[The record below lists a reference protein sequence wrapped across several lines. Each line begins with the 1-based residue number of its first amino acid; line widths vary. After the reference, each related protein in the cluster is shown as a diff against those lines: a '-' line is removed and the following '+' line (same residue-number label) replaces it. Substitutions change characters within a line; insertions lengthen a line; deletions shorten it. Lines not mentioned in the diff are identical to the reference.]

1 MDVDMYLD
9 DRGKVEYKVS
19 SEKAKANYFAR
30 KTNDGHIF
38 YKVEVDV
45 GKTPE
50 CLSGK
55 YSGPEVCKDAIV
67 DYLTKRP
74 ASQSVKRDNYRKMR
88 EEQKQNAVQPD
99 SADDVQQRA
108 SD

>member
-1 MDVDMYLD
+1 MYLD
-9 DRGKVEYKVS
+9 DRGKLEYKVS
-19 SEKAKANYFAR
+19 SKKAKANYYAR
-30 KTNDGHIF
+30 KNNDGFVF

-45 GKTPE
+45 GKVPE
-50 CLSGK
+50 TLRGK

-74 ASQSVKRDNYRKMR
+74 ASQTVQRDNYRKMR
-88 EEQKQNAVQPD
+88 EEQKKNALQPD
-99 SADDVQQRA
+99 SADDVQQGA